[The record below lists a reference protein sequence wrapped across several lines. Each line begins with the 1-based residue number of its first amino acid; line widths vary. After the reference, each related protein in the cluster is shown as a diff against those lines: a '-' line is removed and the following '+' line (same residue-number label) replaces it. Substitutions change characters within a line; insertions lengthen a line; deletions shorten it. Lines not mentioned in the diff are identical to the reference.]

1 MASII
6 FTDIDGT
13 LLHDDLTLGSRT
25 FEALRKADEK
35 GIIIGLSSGRYL
47 ASLFNIERMLPCKVM
62 KIAVNGAL
70 IEYNGSFLQDIR
82 ISDKAY
88 RMCASFLRGR
98 CSSLMGF
105 TSRRYAIDAD
115 DEWFAIQAAM
125 MKQEGVRMD
134 ITDPDAIEMAIGER
148 PCQLLAK
155 DRDAEKL
162 VRFGKELKEMLGDEA
177 DVVSS
182 STMTLE
188 VLPHGVNKG
197 KAIAAISEK
206 LSIPLSDMVA
216 FGDWD
221 NDIGML
227 RTAGTG
233 ICMANGSEEAKAAA
247 DFVTLSNNEDGIAYA
262 LEKLGII

>member
-1 MASII
+1 MNNII
-6 FTDIDGT
+6 NEITTSTEEVSFLSGVRK
-13 LLHDDLTLGSRT
+13 DDAMSFYLPYR
-25 FEALRKADEK
+25 DEK

-134 ITDPDAIEMAIGER
+134 ITSRSFER
-148 PCQLLAK
+148 E
-155 DRDAEKL
+155 R
-162 VRFGKELKEMLGDEA
+162 
-177 DVVSS
+177 
-182 STMTLE
+182 TL
-188 VLPHGVNKG
+188 
-197 KAIAAISEK
+197 
-206 LSIPLSDMVA
+206 
-216 FGDWD
+216 W
-221 NDIGML
+221 
-227 RTAGTG
+227 
-233 ICMANGSEEAKAAA
+233 
-247 DFVTLSNNEDGIAYA
+247 
-262 LEKLGII
+262 

>member
-1 MASII
+1 
-6 FTDIDGT
+6 
-13 LLHDDLTLGSRT
+13 
-25 FEALRKADEK
+25 
-35 GIIIGLSSGRYL
+35 
-47 ASLFNIERMLPCKVM
+47 
-62 KIAVNGAL
+62 
-70 IEYNGSFLQDIR
+70 
-82 ISDKAY
+82 
-88 RMCASFLRGR
+88 
-98 CSSLMGF
+98 
-105 TSRRYAIDAD
+105 
-115 DEWFAIQAAM
+115 
-125 MKQEGVRMD
+125 
-134 ITDPDAIEMAIGER
+134 
-148 PCQLLAK
+148 
-155 DRDAEKL
+155 
-162 VRFGKELKEMLGDEA
+162 MLGDEA

-233 ICMANGSEEAKAAA
+233 ICMANGSEAAKAAA